1 MLFCCYYFQQVGRKS
16 PYGEGTINIFDTP
29 ELSRLGKKKNMS
41 GAAYIGEWI
50 TNRVY
55 SARTV
60 SNVVGWILCIISASD
75 VLESL

>member
-1 MLFCCYYFQQVGRKS
+1 MLLCIFKYFLQVGRKS

-55 SARTV
+55 SPKKV
-60 SNVVGWILCIISASD
+60 SNFMG
-75 VLESL
+75 